1 MSVGGSQ
8 QLRIFRIAR
17 REGATIEDAAARAGI
32 GLAEAR
38 LHAADDERN
47 PPPPEAFELLNT
59 TQSPGTAAPDIAGLQ
74 TLHAG
79 RDCSAPL
86 TEHPASLAPRTN
98 QNTNARMENDMTDI
112 DDDAPD
118 FELPAAKIA
127 ADTMRGDIRDV
138 FLNWFKATPKPWDQM
153 SEQEQRDF
161 AAASDRAAGE
171 LIKQACKLIAAAER
185 PSIMARLVEYK
196 EKDGVEAKLE
206 LPSTGDVVA
215 ALHEVCGREVL
226 LVASGE
232 EEFQGQA
239 ADAQIDAD
247 QLAFPN
253 LGEEYDEAA

>member
-1 MSVGGSQ
+1 MTAGGSQ
-8 QLRIFRIAR
+8 QLRIFRRAI

-38 LHAADDERN
+38 LHAADDDKN
-47 PPPPEAFELLNT
+47 PPPPEAYELLST
-59 TQSPGTAAPDIAGLQ
+59 TESPGTAAPEIAGLQ

-79 RDCSAPL
+79 RDCSVPS
-86 TEHPASLAPRTN
+86 EHPASPAPRAN
-98 QNTNARMENDMTDI
+98 QNINARMENDMNDF
-112 DDDAPD
+112 DDEAAD

-138 FLNWFKATPKPWDQM
+138 FLNWFKATPKPWGQM

-171 LIKQACKLIAAAER
+171 LIKQACKLIASAER
-185 PSIMARLVEYK
+185 PSIVARLVEYK
-196 EKDGVEAKLE
+196 EKDGVEAKLK

-215 ALHEVCGREVL
+215 ALHEACGREVL

-247 QLAFPN
+247 QPAFPN